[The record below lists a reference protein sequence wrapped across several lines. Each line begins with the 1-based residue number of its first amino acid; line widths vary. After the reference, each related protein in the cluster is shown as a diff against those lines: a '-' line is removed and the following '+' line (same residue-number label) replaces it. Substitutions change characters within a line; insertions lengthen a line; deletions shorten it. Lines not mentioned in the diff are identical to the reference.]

1 MARDVPVVHLR
12 PGHVQPIWAG
22 HPWVYAQA
30 IARVEGEKP
39 EPGDVVRVV
48 DPQGHALGRGFWS
61 QRRAIPVRIVSRD
74 DAESLDDEAW
84 LVDRM
89 TKAIARRA
97 TLGLPADGTDGY
109 RVVHAEGDGVPGLVV
124 DRFGDVAVAQVGTA
138 GLRRRAAQIV
148 AAIERTLAPKA
159 IRDRTSPSVAQQEGF
174 TLPQEGASSNEST
187 IARGGPI
194 DALRFT
200 ERGLSFEIP
209 TELGQKTGYYF
220 DQRGLRARVE
230 ALSKGRRVLDA
241 FCYVG
246 PIAMAAARGGAAS
259 VRAIDDS
266 MRALEVGAACAKKNG
281 LSIAFERGDVRRE
294 LPKIAAEGA
303 RFDLV
308 VLDPPKLAP
317 TRGDRDAALQYQTRL
332 VQEASALVD
341 PNGLLVVCSCSTALG
356 SNDLARALAI
366 GARRAGRSAT
376 VLERLGQGGDH
387 PVPAAFPE
395 GIYLSTLI
403 AEMGI
408 AELGVA

>member
-1 MARDVPVVHLR
+1 MTTDVPVVHLR

-30 IARVEGEKP
+30 IARVEGGKP
-39 EPGDVVRVV
+39 QPGDVVRVV
-48 DPQGHALGRGFWS
+48 DPHGHALGRGFWS
-61 QRRAIPVRIVSRD
+61 QRKAIPVRIVSRD
-74 DAESLDDEAW
+74 DGESLDDDGW
-84 LVDRM
+84 LVDRLER
-89 TKAIARRA
+89 ALARRA
-97 TLGLPADGTDGY
+97 TLGLPAGADDRTDGY

-124 DRFGDVAVAQVGTA
+124 DRFADVAVVQVGTA
-138 GLRRRAAQIV
+138 GLRRRAAQVV
-148 AAIERTLAPKA
+148 AAIEKTLAPRA
-159 IRDRTSPSVAQQEGF
+159 ILDRTSPSVAQQEGF
-174 TLPQEGASSNEST
+174 SLEET

-194 DALRFT
+194 DALAFH
-200 ERGLSFEIP
+200 ERGLAFEIP
-209 TELGQKTGYYF
+209 TELGQKTGFYF

-230 ALSKGRRVLDA
+230 TLSKGRRVLDA

-246 PIAMAAARGGAAS
+246 PIAMAAARGGATS
-259 VRAIDDS
+259 VTAVDDS

-281 LSIAFERGDVRRE
+281 LSIAFVRADVRRE
-294 LPKIAAEGA
+294 LPKLAGDGA

-332 VQEASALVD
+332 VQEASALVE

-356 SNDLARALAI
+356 GNDLARALAI

-395 GIYLSTLI
+395 GVYLSTLI
-403 AEMGI
+403 AE
-408 AELGVA
+408 LGVA